1 MRKLNSTLKE
11 AGTSF
16 ENVVYLFIILRNM
29 DDYNELENVMKKYF
43 NPENIP
49 NTVID
54 AGLADKK
61 LLVEVEATDVIPKTS
76 EA

>member
-1 MRKLNSTLKE
+1 
-11 AGTSF
+11 
-16 ENVVYLFIILRNM
+16 ILRNM

-49 NTVID
+49 NTVIET
-54 AGLADKK
+54 GLADKK
-61 LLVEVEATDVIPKTS
+61 LLVEVEATAVIPKTS